1 VIDPEGVVANVG
13 DSGNEEQ
20 LDNKVNATKEERE
33 IVKEER
39 GENRGRGLAGFLKPA
54 MALGASVVLALGVAA
69 CSSDDGG
76 SGSDSGGTK
85 SATLVLDFIPNAV
98 HAGIYR
104 AQAAGYYNDE
114 GIDLRIIEPTSTADT
129 LKLIDAGKADF
140 GIADGIDLADQI
152 SSGRGAKGIM
162 ALTQKPSGGLITL
175 TDDGFKSPADLDG
188 KTVGVTGVPSDDAIL
203 ETVMKGGGGNPDSVN
218 KVTIGFNGV
227 QNLENG
233 KVNGFT
239 GFYPADGV
247 QVEYDG
253 YPVTSFKFDENGG
266 PRYPG
271 LVAFTTT
278 KRISSDSA
286 LMKAFVDATVR
297 GYDDTLKDPN
307 QSLQDLLAQ
316 NKSLKEGIT
325 KAQLEAYMPMFKSGA
340 KSYGLINDANV
351 EALSAYLVEKELIK
365 QSIAPARY
373 GTNDYVP
380 GG

>member
-1 VIDPEGVVANVG
+1 MSTRISTRYVLP
-13 DSGNEEQ
+13 
-20 LDNKVNATKEERE
+20 L
-33 IVKEER
+33 
-39 GENRGRGLAGFLKPA
+39 LAMLA
-54 MALGASVVLALGVAA
+54 AAALALTVTA
-69 CSSDDGG
+69 CGGDDTQN
-76 SGSDSGGTK
+76 SGGTVAEGSAK
-85 SATLVLDFIPNAV
+85 LKNKTKATLVLDFLPNGV

-104 AQAAGYYNDE
+104 AVAAGYYTDNN
-114 GIDLRIIEPTSTADT
+114 IDLKVIQPTSTADT
-129 LKLIDAGKADF
+129 LKLIDANKADF
-140 GIADGIDLADQI
+140 GIADGIDLATQI
-152 SSGRGAKGIM
+152 DSGRDAKAIM
-162 ALTQKPSGGLITL
+162 AVIQRPPGAVITL
-175 TDDGFKSPADLDG
+175 KKEGVTAGKQLEG
-188 KTVGVTGVPSDDAIL
+188 KTVGLTGVPSDEAIL
-203 ETVMKGGGGNPDSVN
+203 DTVVENDGGDPTKVK

-325 KAQLEAYMPMFKSGA
+325 KAQLEAYMPMFKAGA